1 MEGPRRTVDN
11 DAEGK
16 VQAAAAMPTPI
27 DIGTDLPGA
36 GMAARINA
44 GIASAR
50 SQVEDRLPTWLTG
63 PIGNPLVHATVVL
76 AVLIVWAIN
85 APITDYNL
93 YLAQLACIYV
103 IATLGL
109 NIPGGMGGAL
119 SLGHGAAFAIG
130 VYGGGILA
138 AKHGW
143 PVWGTLPFALAIGF
157 AAGIVMGAPAVRLGT
172 LALAMVSL
180 GWVLVVSDMIVQLKG
195 LTGGVGGL
203 VGISLR
209 FSFNGALADP
219 VATPILIFVV
229 GWLTYLGHWWY
240 RSSRFG
246 RAALAAR
253 DESIGASVSG
263 ISIYRVRLET
273 FAIGSAIGAL
283 AGALFGYLSLI
294 ITPAS
299 VSPSLSILFLV
310 MLVLGGAGSRVGP
323 VVGAVV
329 LTLVPNWLNGYPH
342 VNNFVYGGLLLG
354 LAIFLPRGV
363 MGGGRPSKPR
373 PFGGLEPSAE
383 GVTLPLLNGH
393 RDEPSL
399 TAATASAGPDLAPS
413 PARAVATPSG
423 GEEPVLRLSGV
434 TRSFGEVQALKGV
447 DFTVAPGEI
456 VGLVGPNGS
465 GKTTLLNVA
474 SGMYRA
480 NSGSVV
486 LSGRDITRMPPHRIA
501 RAGMARTFQTPKVF
515 PSLSIGE
522 HLALAT
528 RERADSSP
536 ERVQEAVDTASAL
549 LKMGGMDIDD
559 KATLARPVGTLA
571 QGQLRFLEVA
581 MGALHVPRVLLLDE
595 PAAGLSASEM
605 EGLERSA
612 KALAEQGTGV
622 VIVEHHLDLIRR
634 LVDRVVVLHLG
645 SLLWEG
651 PSSEL
656 ASAEEVRVAYLGIN
670 Q

>member
-1 MEGPRRTVDN
+1 MDGPR
-11 DAEGK
+11 
-16 VQAAAAMPTPI
+16 Q
-27 DIGTDLPGA
+27 IGFDFPGA
-36 GMAARINA
+36 GVAARINGA
-44 GIASAR
+44 ASAAR
-50 SQVEDRLPTWLTG
+50 AQVHGQVKRLPNWLTA
-63 PIGNPLVHATVVL
+63 PIGNPLVHASIVL

-130 VYGGGILA
+130 VYAGGILA

-143 PVWGTLPFALAIGF
+143 PVWGTLPVAIAVGF

-180 GWVLVVSDMIVQLKG
+180 GWVLVVSDMILQLKG

-203 VGISLR
+203 VNITLR
-209 FSFNGALADP
+209 FSFNGPLAAP

-253 DESIGASVSG
+253 DESIGAAVSG

-299 VSPSLSILFLV
+299 VSPALSILFLV

-323 VVGAVV
+323 VIGAVV
-329 LTLVPNWLNGYPH
+329 LTLVPNWLNSYPH
-342 VNNFVYGGLLLG
+342 VNNFVYGGLLLA
-354 LAIFLPRGV
+354 LAIFLPRGI
-363 MGGGRPSKPR
+363 MGGGRPSKPKT
-373 PFGGLEPSAE
+373 FGGLEPSAE
-383 GVTLPLLNGH
+383 RIDLPLLDGH
-393 RDEPSL
+393 RAEPWVATAVASPAGAVL
-399 TAATASAGPDLAPS
+399 TSSPPTAATAKTAAGAALQ
-413 PARAVATPSG
+413 
-423 GEEPVLRLSGV
+423 LSGV
-434 TRSFGEVQALKGV
+434 SRSFGEVQALKDI

-480 NSGSVV
+480 QSGSVV
-486 LSGRDITRMPPHRIA
+486 LDGRDITKMPAHRIA
-501 RAGMARTFQTPKVF
+501 RVGMARTFQTPKTF

-536 ERVQEAVDTASAL
+536 ERVQQAVDTASAL
-549 LKMGGMDIDD
+549 LHMGGMDVAD

-581 MGALHVPRVLLLDE
+581 MGALHVPHVLLLDE

-612 KALAEQGTGV
+612 KALAEQGTAV

-656 ASAEEVRVAYLGIN
+656 ASAEEVRVAYLGIS